1 MPEHQLG
8 FDLGTDQRRPGEDG
22 RPLFDPDEIRGDAL
36 AIIAEARTC
45 TRDGP
50 WDAAELKYRRIMF
63 PHLVSWIPDE
73 EERAQLRFDFAR
85 EVERIELLL
94 AA

>member
-1 MPEHQLG
+1 MAEHQLG
-8 FDLGTDQRRPGEDG
+8 FDLGADDARG
-22 RPLFDPDEIRGDAL
+22 RPLFDPDEIREDAL
-36 AIIAEARTC
+36 AIIAEARSC

-50 WDAAELKYRRIMF
+50 WDAAELRYKRVMF

-73 EERAQLRFDFAR
+73 AERGQLRFDFFR
-85 EVERIELLL
+85 EVERIEELL